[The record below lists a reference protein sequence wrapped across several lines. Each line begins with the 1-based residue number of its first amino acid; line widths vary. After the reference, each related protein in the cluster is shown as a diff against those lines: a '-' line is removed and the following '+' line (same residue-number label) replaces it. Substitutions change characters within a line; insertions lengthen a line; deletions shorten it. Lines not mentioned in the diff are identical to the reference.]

1 MTAVALK
8 QKLTGQTSEL
18 RSYKERVQRLQ
29 NELIKVRRRL
39 RQREGAVTS

>member
-1 MTAVALK
+1 MTVVALK

-29 NELIKVRRRL
+29 NDLIKVRRTL
-39 RQREGAVTS
+39 RQRGDAVTS